1 MNSRA
6 DRFLRRVDSYLDGL
20 PFGASRA
27 KFLASQLDQWVYRFQ
42 QFQLGLV
49 VVTTEADPPEAYDYV
64 TTISGL
70 QKRLTEASK
79 G

>member
-1 MNSRA
+1 MSTR
-6 DRFLRRVDSYLDGL
+6 RPFPRRVDAYLDGM
-20 PFGASRA
+20 PFGAPRA

-49 VVTTEADPPEAYDYV
+49 VVTTAADPPEAYDYV

-70 QKRLTEASK
+70 QKRLTEASR